1 MRRTML
7 ISGLAAVSLAAGN
20 FAFEAR
26 GAEISVVDEIIAK
39 VNGDIIT
46 RADYERGR
54 QAIDAAV
61 RQQGNFTG
69 ARLLQAIAD
78 AQRNVL
84 RDRLDQLLMVSK
96 GKELNINVDGEVN
109 KQLADIQRNAKI
121 ADPEKFQEFVRQ
133 ETGQTYED
141 YKSEMKNQMLTQ
153 RVVRQEVSSKIQF
166 KKEEMEK
173 YYNDHQNEF
182 QREERVFLRELLIS
196 TEGKDPTAAAAAE
209 KKAKDLSQRAK
220 KGEKFED
227 LAESNSDAATAPQG
241 GEIGAFEKGKLR
253 GDIETAVWDKPRGFV
268 TDPINIGNGF
278 LILKVEDHP
287 KAGLASYEEAEN
299 EIHAKLYQ
307 PRMQPELRK
316 FLTQLRQDA
325 FLEIKPGYEDTG
337 AAPGK
342 NTAWMDPAEIKPET
356 VTKEEVASRIRRK
369 RLLGVVPI
377 PGTTAQQTGTSSSR

>member
-1 MRRTML
+1 MRRYVSIT
-7 ISGLAAVSLAAGN
+7 GLAAVCLAVSIYT
-20 FAFEAR
+20 FEAR

-46 RADYERGR
+46 RNDYERGR
-54 QAIDAAV
+54 QQVEATL
-61 RQQGNFTG
+61 RQQGVTG
-69 ARLLQAIAD
+69 TQLQQAIA
-78 AQRNVL
+78 AGQRNVL
-84 RDRLDQLLMVSK
+84 RDRIDQLLLISK
-96 GKELNINVDGEVN
+96 GKELNINVDGDVN
-109 KQLADIQRNAKI
+109 KQLAEIQRSSKI
-121 ADPEKFQEFVRQ
+121 ADPEKFQEFVRK

-141 YKSEMKNQMLTQ
+141 YKSEMKNQLLTQ
-153 RVVRQEVSSKIQF
+153 RVVRQEVSSRIQF

-173 YYNDHQNEF
+173 YYNEHENEF

-196 TEGKDPTAAAAAE
+196 TEGKDPTATAAAE

-227 LAESNSDAATAPQG
+227 LAEANSDAATAPQG
-241 GEIGAFEKGKLR
+241 GDIGAFEKGKLR
-253 GDIETAVWDKPRGFV
+253 ADIEKAVWDQPRGYV

-278 LILKVEDHP
+278 LILKVEEHS

-299 EIHAKLYQ
+299 EIRGRLYQ

-342 NTAWMDPAEIKPET
+342 NTAWMDPAEIRPET
-356 VTKEEVASRIRRK
+356 VTKEEVASRIRHK
-369 RLLGVVPI
+369 RLLGILPI